1 MEMFEEF
8 DNLNDDQMN
17 MFGNDENV
25 DSILDPHGY
34 LTQLARKEIIQLKRN
49 TNPKGQIPLE
59 ELFDDNDVAKN
70 PKVTLNDVKVEDCNI
85 GTEQEPRIIKISKNL
100 TLENKERY
108 IKLMKYFFDIFA
120 WSYEDLKVYDT
131 NVFQHMIPVT
141 ENEKPFKQKLRRMNP
156 LLLPLIKKEI
166 RNLFE
171 GKIIVSLI
179 F

>member
-1 MEMFEEF
+1 M
-8 DNLNDDQMN
+8 
-17 MFGNDENV
+17 
-25 DSILDPHGY
+25 
-34 LTQLARKEIIQLKRN
+34 ARKEIIQLKRN

-141 ENEKPFKQKLRRMNP
+141 ENEKPFK
-156 LLLPLIKKEI
+156 
-166 RNLFE
+166 
-171 GKIIVSLI
+171 
-179 F
+179 